1 VTTRYNRIPLGLDS
15 GNHEP
20 PCQITFTAFQ
30 DNFQI
35 GNFGSD
41 KHYPGI
47 SLDPEML
54 KEREK
59 LHVDWVEI
67 EFKNNIV
74 ARLLG
79 KIPVRS

>member
-1 VTTRYNRIPLGLDS
+1 
-15 GNHEP
+15 
-20 PCQITFTAFQ
+20 
-30 DNFQI
+30 
-35 GNFGSD
+35 
-41 KHYPGI
+41 
-47 SLDPEML
+47 ML